1 MKRLTEI
8 NSEGRAVF
16 KQSYE
21 CERCNEPQW
30 RMPDMGDINPTDRLA
45 VYEDMQ
51 EKIEKRVEAIKAS
64 SEYPH
69 NFTGQ
74 MVEDFEWVLGLISG
88 NGGGK

>member
-16 KQSYE
+16 SHPYA
-21 CERCNEPQW
+21 CERCGDLQW

-45 VYEDMQ
+45 AYEGMQ
-51 EKIEKRVEAIKAS
+51 EKIEERVEVIKSS

-74 MVEDFEWVLGLISG
+74 MVEDLEWVLGLINGSG
-88 NGGGK
+88 GA